1 MKVKRRW
8 SSNGTAAF
16 GEGER
21 RLMISSSE
29 VGGCCRVQ
37 VARLFPSVA
46 LSSFS
51 SRSSSSSFSSSR
63 FLLPPFRASPLAQ
76 GCFPPS
82 LSLSLSFASTL
93 FVLSRPFYLQKFK
106 PHHHYRSYARTTKL
120 ARLFSLPSLVAP
132 RNVSII
138 YGTAEHKRRFESFYF
153 GRNFISDRDFFEYSS
168 GGNIYPA
175 PAGFLCDTFF
185 KIYSDKS
192 IVAQVSRIFFF

>member
-1 MKVKRRW
+1 
-8 SSNGTAAF
+8 
-16 GEGER
+16 
-21 RLMISSSE
+21 MISSSE

-51 SRSSSSSFSSSR
+51 SRSSSSSFSFSSSR

-82 LSLSLSFASTL
+82 RSLSLSLASTL

-106 PHHHYRSYARTTKL
+106 PHHYRSNARTTKL
-120 ARLFSLPSLVAP
+120 ARLFSLPSQVAP

-138 YGTAEHKRRFESFYF
+138 YGTVEHKRRFESFYF
-153 GRNFISDRDFFEYSS
+153 SRNFIGDRDFSNIAPEEIFTQHQLAFYATLFLKFISINLSSRKCHVNFSFEIKLKLDNVSY
-168 GGNIYPA
+168 
-175 PAGFLCDTFF
+175 
-185 KIYSDKS
+185 KS
-192 IVAQVSRIFFF
+192 C